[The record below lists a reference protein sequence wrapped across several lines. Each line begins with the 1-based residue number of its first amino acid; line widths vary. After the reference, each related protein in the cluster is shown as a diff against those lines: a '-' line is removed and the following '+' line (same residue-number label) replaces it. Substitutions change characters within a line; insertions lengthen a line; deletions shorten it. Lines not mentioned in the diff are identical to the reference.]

1 MIRITVGNNLSRN
14 SVIVEETTT
23 LRKVLED
30 AGIDYTIGM
39 TSLDGS
45 TLAPGDLDK
54 TFADFGI
61 TEKCYLLNVV
71 KADNAAVVKICG
83 GACVI
88 ESGATLKSLKLLK
101 KFRPNALKL
110 YDEKG
115 GKKEEVFAV
124 GLTNGSGTLN
134 EFGVSFGSV
143 ANAEGKATVTLMIPE
158 DVTDAKKWAEERI
171 GVSILHLNKVEAGF
185 ADAIADVEREK
196 AEVSAAISVM

>member
-61 TEKCYLLNVV
+61 TEKL
-71 KADNAAVVKICG
+71 
-83 GACVI
+83 
-88 ESGATLKSLKLLK
+88 SL
-101 KFRPNALKL
+101 
-110 YDEKG
+110 
-115 GKKEEVFAV
+115 
-124 GLTNGSGTLN
+124 
-134 EFGVSFGSV
+134 
-143 ANAEGKATVTLMIPE
+143 IH
-158 DVTDAKKWAEERI
+158 I
-171 GVSILHLNKVEAGF
+171 
-185 ADAIADVEREK
+185 
-196 AEVSAAISVM
+196 

>member
-1 MIRITVGNNLSRN
+1 MLKVVVGNNLSRN

-61 TEKCYLLNVV
+61 TEKCYVLNVI
-71 KADNAAVVKICG
+71 KADNAAVVKIVG

-88 ESGATLKSLKLLK
+88 ESGETLENLKLLK
-101 KFRPNALKL
+101 KYRPNALKL
-110 YDEKG
+110 FSNEG

-124 GLTNGSGTLN
+124 GITGGTGSLN
-134 EFGVSFGSV
+134 EFGVSFGSTTT
-143 ANAEGKATVTLMIPE
+143 EDGKATVTMMIPE
-158 DVTDAKKWAEERI
+158 GVAEPKKWAEDRI
-171 GVSILHLNKVEAGF
+171 GVAILHLNKVEDGF
-185 ADAIADVEREK
+185 ADAIADVTSEK
-196 AEVSAAISVM
+196 AAVSAAITVL